1 MLQKQSNE
9 KEHHRYSFLYLVFH
23 RETVRMPGEL
33 ADKVSISFSSL
44 FTFDLISLLRS
55 RVTVKS
61 FQQSTIVWPRSGQS
75 SSVRLN
81 WLKLSVVSHSY
92 GFENCIVCGQPKIN
106 FGRFMIYLFT
116 CFQF

>member
-44 FTFDLISLLRS
+44 FTFDLISLPEIS
-55 RVTVKS
+55 CQCEIVPTVNNCVAS
-61 FQQSTIVWPRSGQS
+61 QSGQ
-75 SSVRLN
+75 
-81 WLKLSVVSHSY
+81 
-92 GFENCIVCGQPKIN
+92 II
-106 FGRFMIYLFT
+106 
-116 CFQF
+116 